1 MFVAK
6 ITYFNVHKIL
16 DDYLGQLQNDVN
28 AGAPTNDDNN
38 NFGRINLKILF
49 GTHLIGFSVQCAVF
63 AWLIYYFT
71 VYLWNKVLLL

>member
-16 DDYLGQLQNDVN
+16 DDYLGQLQNDVK

-38 NFGRINLKILF
+38 NFGRVNLKILF
-49 GTHLIGFSVQCAVF
+49 GTHLI
-63 AWLIYYFT
+63 
-71 VYLWNKVLLL
+71 